1 MRTPDP
7 MDISSEDYVK
17 FFRQS
22 SPYIH
27 AHRGRTFVIMLPGS
41 ALSDDN
47 FANIASD
54 IALLSSLGVRLVLVY
69 GARSQITS
77 HLNKR
82 EMTSE
87 FRDNCRVTDK
97 EALSAVIEAVGT
109 LRVKIEAQLSMG
121 LVNSPM
127 HGARIRVV
135 GGNFITARPLGVVDG
150 IDFQHTGEVRRID
163 RKAIQQQLDDNSLVL
178 LPCIG
183 FSPTGETFNMTVE
196 EVATQTAISL
206 KAEKLIMY
214 SSGTGL
220 KDQNN
225 QLVRTMRPSQA
236 RNRLSPQSSEEDH
249 RLLEAAT
256 YACDGGVIRTHI
268 VSHATDGALLQ
279 ELFSRDGCG
288 TLITRDVD
296 AYEQMR
302 QATIEDVGGVLKLI
316 QPLEEQGILVRRSR
330 KQLEQ
335 EIDLFTVITR
345 DGMVIGC
352 ASLHAYSDYQCA
364 ELACLVI
371 HPEYRNGQRGDLLL
385 EAIEQQAQQQK
396 LKSLFVLTT
405 RTAHWFVERGFKA
418 SKISDLPD
426 EKQEAY
432 NRPRNSKVF
441 LKQM

>member
-1 MRTPDP
+1 
-7 MDISSEDYVK
+7 MDISNEDYVK

-77 HLNKR
+77 RLNKQ
-82 EMTSE
+82 EITSE
-87 FRDNCRVTDK
+87 FRDNYRVTDK
-97 EALSAVIEAVGT
+97 EALSAVIESVGT

-220 KDQNN
+220 KDHNN
-225 QLVRTMRPSQA
+225 QLVRTMRPSEA
-236 RNRLSPQSSEEDH
+236 RNRLSPTSTPEDF

-256 YACDGGVIRTHI
+256 HACDGGVIRTHI

-279 ELFSRDGCG
+279 ELFSREGCG

-316 QPLEEQGILVRRSR
+316 QPLEEKGILVRRSR

-335 EIDLFTVITR
+335 EIELFTVITR

-352 ASLHAYSDYQCA
+352 ASLHAYPDNQCA

-418 SKISDLPD
+418 SKISELPD

-441 LKQM
+441 LKKM